1 MANGEESQ
9 LKSLFNAIRRKP
21 ATAPDRKTDED
32 AAFAN
37 GEKTSI
43 THDLAHLG
51 FKNAKTV
58 ADGMTTLA
66 SGEYVFPHLRLW
78 KNIY

>member
-1 MANGEESQ
+1 MAVGQ
-9 LKSLFNAIRRKP
+9 MKALVDAVRRKP

-37 GEKTSI
+37 GEKTTI
-43 THDLAHLG
+43 THDLTHLG

-58 ADGMTTLA
+58 ADGLTTLA
-66 SGEYVFPHLRLW
+66 SGECVQTADDH
-78 KNIY
+78 